1 MEPTIWSERDRGTLA
16 RRVTGT
22 VESRLVAR
30 MAGCSRFQIVLP
42 DLMWVAR
49 SDRCPTMVQARLCY
63 LRRERPSRTS
73 RRSGAA

>member
-1 MEPTIWSERDRGTLA
+1 
-16 RRVTGT
+16 
-22 VESRLVAR
+22 